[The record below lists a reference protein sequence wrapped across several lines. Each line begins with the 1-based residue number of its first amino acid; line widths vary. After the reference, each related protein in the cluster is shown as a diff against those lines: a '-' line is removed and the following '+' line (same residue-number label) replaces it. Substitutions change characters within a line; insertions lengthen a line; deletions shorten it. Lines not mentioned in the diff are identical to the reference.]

1 MEAFEAYAFE
11 RVSEGESIIGL
22 YAQRRYQAGL
32 PETHRKGLLT
42 ALWAKNPVS
51 QERDSIE

>member
-11 RVSEGESIIGL
+11 RVSEGGSIIGL